1 MDSPHNYFTL
11 AASVSAQYPTNAVGG
26 ATTTAASAWKG
37 PAGLAVGQYKA
48 VLRSVVITNR
58 DTAAGTIIIADH
70 AGTTLTTIRVGAAT
84 ANTIPDAAFVEFGPS
99 GIQIPGDGIRATPSS
114 TNIIATIIF
123 DAR

>member
-11 AASVSAQYPTNAVGG
+11 AASASAQYPTNAVGG

-48 VLRSVVITNR
+48 VLRSVVITAR
-58 DTAAGTIIIADH
+58 DTTAQTIIIADH

-84 ANTIPDAAFVEFGPS
+84 ANTIPDATYVEFGPA
-99 GIQIPGDGIRATPSS
+99 GIQIPGDGIRATASS
-114 TNIIATIIF
+114 ASVIATIIF